1 MNTVQNM
8 KGYNG
13 NDKMMTEGIRV
24 TYTMA
29 LGYEPFNSF
38 QILHKL
44 PIKLKTLEES
54 FAW

>member
-13 NDKMMTEGIRV
+13 NDKTMTEGMRV

-29 LGYEPFNSF
+29 LGYELFNSF
-38 QILHKL
+38 QTLHKL

-54 FAW
+54 FA